1 MSDTQKIIYTI
12 TDEAPALATASFLP
26 IVQSFAKKA
35 NIAIETMDI
44 SLAGRI
50 LANFPDY
57 LTDEQKRTDDLAL
70 LGDIVKQPS
79 ANVIK
84 LPNISAS
91 VPQLIAAIEE
101 LQAKGFKVPDFPE
114 TPENE
119 EEKSLKKRY
128 GKVLG
133 SAVNPVLREGN
144 SDRRPPLPVKEYTKS
159 NPPARVAWSPT
170 SKTHVAH
177 MTEGD
182 FFSNETSV
190 VINGATEARIIFT
203 DKSGAET
210 VLKDNIALQDKEVL
224 DATFM
229 SVKSLRAF
237 IKAQIEDAKE
247 QGVLFSVHLKAT
259 MMKVSDPVI
268 FGHVVSVYLD
278 DVFEKYAD
286 LFKELGINPNN
297 GSADIV
303 EKIAALSIEQQDEIE
318 TAIADI
324 IALKAD
330 LMMVDAQKGLTNLNR
345 PNDVIIDASIPPI
358 IRWGGQTTGA
368 DGAEHDV
375 KIVVPDQTYA
385 VFHKAMADFAKEH
398 GGFDPATMGS
408 VYNIGLMA
416 QKAEEYGSHDKT
428 FMAPADGTIKIVD
441 GQENILHSHAVEA
454 GDIYRACQTKNAPIK
469 NWVEL
474 AVQRARLTKVP
485 VIFWLDAA
493 RAHDANLIAI
503 VNAHLATLDVDGLD
517 IQIMSPQEAT
527 MYTNERLIK
536 GLDTNA
542 ATGNVL
548 RDHLTDMYPILEL
561 GTSAKMLSIVPLMNG
576 GGLFETGAGG
586 SAPKHVQQFVEENHL
601 RWDSL
606 GEFCA
611 LAASLEH
618 LGHAH
623 DNQEAMILAKTLD
636 QATTRLL
643 NEGKS
648 PQRKVGQ
655 IDNRGSHF
663 YLSLFWAEAL
673 AADISDFGKGFKSL
687 STYLRDNEAAILDDI
702 KQAGGGPNDIHG
714 YYYPDNAKVLH
725 AMRPSK
731 RFNEFIDS

>member
-12 TDEAPALATASFLP
+12 TDEAPALATISFLP
-26 IVQSFAKKA
+26 IVQSFTNKA
-35 NIAIETMDI
+35 NIDIETADI

-57 LTDEQKRTDDLAL
+57 LMDDQKRTDDLAL
-70 LGDIVKQPS
+70 LGDVVKQPS

-101 LQAKGFKVPDFPE
+101 LQAKGFNVPDFPE
-114 TPENE
+114 APTSP
-119 EEKSLKKRY
+119 EEKSIKARY

-144 SDRRPPLPVKEYTKS
+144 SDRRPPLPVKEYTKA
-159 NPPARVAWSPT
+159 NPPARAPWSPT

-177 MTEGD
+177 MTRGD
-182 FFSNETSV
+182 FFSNETSI
-190 VINGATEARIIFT
+190 VIGGATDAQIIFT
-203 DKSGAET
+203 DKSGSET
-210 VLKDNIALQDKEVL
+210 ILKDKIALQDKEVL

-229 SVKSLRAF
+229 SVKALRAF
-237 IKAQIEDAKE
+237 IKEQIEDAKA
-247 QGVLFSVHLKAT
+247 QDILFSVHLKAT

-268 FGHVVSVYLD
+268 FGHVVSVYLE
-278 DVFEKYAD
+278 DVFTTYAD

-303 EKIAALSIEQQDEIE
+303 EKIAGLSIEKQDEIE
-318 TAIADI
+318 TAIADVV
-324 IALKAD
+324 AVKAD

-368 DGAEHDV
+368 DGQEHDV

-441 GQENILHSHAVEA
+441 GHGAVLHSHAVET
-454 GDIYRACQTKNAPIK
+454 GDIYRACQTKDAPIK

-474 AVQRARLTKVP
+474 AVQRAKVTNVP
-485 VIFWLDAA
+485 VIFWLDKA
-493 RAHDANLIAI
+493 RAHDANLIVI
-503 VNAHLATLDVDGLD
+503 VKTHLETLDVTGLD
-517 IQIMSPQEAT
+517 IQIMSPQDAT
-527 MYTNERLIK
+527 LYTNERLIK

-618 LGHAH
+618 LGYAY
-623 DNQEAMILAKTLD
+623 DNKNAIILAKTLD

-643 NEGKS
+643 SEGKS

-655 IDNRGSHF
+655 VDNRGSHF

-673 AADISDFGKGFKSL
+673 VADGSDFGRSFAPMAEA
-687 STYLRDNEAAILDDI
+687 LRKHEGQIIDDI
-702 KQAGGGPNDIHG
+702 KKAGGQANDIGG
-714 YYYPDNAKVLH
+714 YYFPNHDKIMH
-725 AMRPSK
+725 TMRPSTA
-731 RFNEFIDS
+731 FNQIIDL